1 MTSPNVD
8 DLRPGTERWFRQQ
21 GLPMFIAEYSVTKD
35 VLTRVAPF
43 MALIVFVELFQVF
56 GDRWEGPAQAV
67 ALIAGL
73 AAMVGVVAL
82 TNLIR
87 RRPPLSLPV
96 EVAWPEI
103 ALYIAVP
110 IVPTVIGADGDPV
123 MAVIGTTVVNL
134 VLLGVAYL
142 TVRWGLV
149 SMLRWSVRQ
158 MVGQILGVSRLALKS
173 LPLILLF
180 SAFVFLN
187 AEMWQVAN
195 DLTAVALGGVTL
207 MIVGI
212 GSAFVAGAVRRL
224 SDDLAGFAHW
234 GEVGELCVGTPM
246 QGCVRSETPS
256 VPMSMVGL
264 SPRELTN
271 TTVRLFVAL
280 STQILLVA
288 VVTTVFYVIFGVLT
302 VRESTLLQWTTVGEL
317 DAGRDWL
324 VRIPVAGSEYLFSRQ
339 LLVVSTVIGLVSGL
353 QFTVQVITDREFR
366 DEFIAETTTDL
377 RRALA
382 VRAAYLGH
390 IAQS

>member
-1 MTSPNVD
+1 MTGQDVD
-8 DLRPGTERWFRQQ
+8 TVRAGTERWFRQQ

-56 GDRWEGPAQAV
+56 GDRWEGPAQAI

-73 AAMVGVVAL
+73 AAMVGIVVL
-82 TNLIR
+82 TNLVR

-96 EVAWPEI
+96 EVAWPEV

-110 IVPTVIGADGDPV
+110 VVPTIIGADGDPV
-123 MAVIGTTVVNL
+123 TAVIGTTVVNV
-134 VLLGVAYL
+134 VLLGLAYL

-195 DLTAVALGGVTL
+195 DLTAVALGGVAVL
-207 MIVGI
+207 IVGI
-212 GSAFVAGAVRRL
+212 GAAFVAGAVRRM
-224 SDDLAGFAHW
+224 SDDLSGFGDW
-234 GEVGELCVGTPM
+234 DEVSELCVGTPM
-246 QGCVRSETPS
+246 DGRVRSEAAGASAPT
-256 VPMSMVGL
+256 VAL
-264 SPRELTN
+264 SRREQTN

-288 VVTTVFYVIFGVLT
+288 VVTTAFYVVFGVLT

-324 VRIPVAGSEYLFSRQ
+324 LRLPVAGSEYLFSRQ

-366 DEFIAETTTDL
+366 ATFVDETTADL

-382 VRAAYLGH
+382 VRTAYLSRV
-390 IAQS
+390 AD

>member
-1 MTSPNVD
+1 MTGPAVD
-8 DLRPGTERWFRQQ
+8 SVRTATERWFRHQ
-21 GLPMFIAEYSVTKD
+21 GLPTFIADYSVTRD

-43 MALIVFVELFQVF
+43 MGIVVFVELFQVF
-56 GDRWEGPAQAV
+56 GDRWKGPAQA
-67 ALIAGL
+67 AAFAAGL
-73 AAMVGVVAL
+73 VAMVGIVVL
-82 TNLIR
+82 TNLLR
-87 RRPPLSLPV
+87 RRPPLSLPI

-103 ALYIAVP
+103 ALYLAVP
-110 IVPTVIGADGDPV
+110 VVPAIIGADGEP
-123 MAVIGTTVVNL
+123 AVAATATIVVNL
-134 VLLGVAYL
+134 LLLGVAYI

-158 MVGQILGVSRLALKS
+158 MVRQVLGVSRLALKS

-195 DLTAVALGGVTL
+195 DLTAVALGGITV

-212 GSAFVAGAVRRL
+212 GAAFVAGAVRRM
-224 SDDLAGFAHW
+224 SDDLSGFTHW
-234 GEVGELCVGTPM
+234 GEVGDLCVGTPM
-246 QGCVRSETPS
+246 EGHARAETPTLAAS
-256 VPMSMVGL
+256 TVDL
-264 SPRELTN
+264 SRREHTN

-288 VVTTVFYVIFGVLT
+288 VVTTVFYVIFGILT
-302 VRESTLLQWTTVGEL
+302 VRETTLLQWTTVGEL
-317 DAGRDWL
+317 DDGRDWL
-324 VRIPVAGSEYLFSRQ
+324 VRIPIAGSEYLFSRQ

-377 RRALA
+377 RRAMA
-382 VRAAYLGH
+382 VRAAYL
-390 IAQS
+390 SRVTD